1 MYNNIYI
8 SAKKWKNKQI
18 KQLFD
23 LRDEMVY
30 HNIDEKLIKEYLD
43 DEYEKIN
50 NQYKIRIYKSKNKK
64 SEISKIVYNKILYEM
79 KSNNKTDN
87 IDFID

>member
-1 MYNNIYI
+1 MYNGYF

-18 KQLFD
+18 KKLLE

-30 HNIDEKLIKEYLD
+30 HNIDENLIKEYMN

-50 NQYKIRIYKSKNKK
+50 ILYKEKIEKSKNKK
-64 SEISKIVYNKILYEM
+64 SEMSKTVYNKILLEI
-79 KSNNKTDN
+79 KSNNNNDKIN
-87 IDFID
+87 FID

>member
-1 MYNNIYI
+1 MYNGYF

-18 KQLFD
+18 TKLLE

-30 HNIDEKLIKEYLD
+30 HNIDENLIKEYMD

-50 NQYKIRIYKSKNKK
+50 ILYKEKIEKSKNKK
-64 SEISKIVYNKILYEM
+64 SEMSKTVYNKILLEI
-79 KSNNKTDN
+79 KSNNNNDKIN
-87 IDFID
+87 FID